1 MSARTTSM
9 DTLKGAGFA
18 GSRPAGLPLTR
29 DLAPAC
35 WLSLLVALLM
45 TFASIAGLMYQEV
58 FYPDGELV
66 LSFVPSDAFNLAVG
80 LPLLLVSLWLA
91 RRGSLIGLL
100 TWPGALFYVL
110 YEYVPYLIA
119 APPNMLFLLYLAI
132 AALSAY
138 TLIRVLANV
147 DGQAVRQ
154 RFAGFVPART
164 SAGILLGLA
173 LLVIVRQTALI
184 LAALTVQTP
193 VNRIELSAWIADF
206 AVAVPALLVVGVQ
219 LWRRRALGY
228 VAGAGLFLAYALLAL
243 SVIPFF
249 VLQAHQSASPLDV
262 GGIVAILVMAALC
275 FVPLAFFMRRAAPDR
290 SAFDNLN
297 ATRVIAT
304 TLGVIFGL
312 SGFNHGFFEFLQG
325 NTPTGGL
332 IIQAIGPAQRF
343 WELGTEEA
351 FTILPN
357 FLLSGIL
364 SMLVGLAIVIWS
376 LGFIQTQHG
385 RKIFLGLFILL
396 FLVGGGIGQ
405 VAFFIPAWAFATRI
419 DKPLAWWRKVLP
431 RRLWPF
437 LSRLW
442 IIILVPS
449 TLAILTGLEIAIFG
463 YFPGMT
469 DPETIQNTG
478 LIFVL
483 VSALLN
489 ILAYIAGFGHDLR
502 RMHKGEIP

>member
-1 MSARTTSM
+1 MSAGTTSM
-9 DTLKGAGFA
+9 DSLQGVGFA

-29 DLAPAC
+29 DLAPAYR
-35 WLSLLVALLM
+35 LSLLVALLM
-45 TFASIAGLMYQEV
+45 TVASIAGLLYQEV

-66 LSFVPSDAFNLAVG
+66 LSFVPSDGFNLAVG
-80 LPLLLVSLWLA
+80 LPLLLVPMWLA

-100 TWPGALFYVL
+100 AWPGALFYVL
-110 YEYVPYLIA
+110 YMYIPYLIA
-119 APPNMLFLLYLAI
+119 VPFSVLFPPYILLV
-132 AALSAY
+132 ALSAY
-138 TLIRVLANV
+138 TLIRLVASI
-147 DGQAVRQ
+147 DGQAVGQ
-154 RFAGFVPART
+154 RLAGFVPVRT

-173 LLVIVRQTALI
+173 LLIIVRQAALI
-184 LAALTVQTP
+184 LTALTNQIP
-193 VNRIELSAWIADF
+193 INRIELSAWIADF

-219 LWRRRALGY
+219 MWRHRDRGY
-228 VAGAGLFLAYALLAL
+228 VAGAGLFLGYAVLAL

-262 GGIVAILVMAALC
+262 GGIAAILVMAALC
-275 FVPLAFFMRRAAPDR
+275 FVPLAFFMRRAASDR
-290 SAFDNLN
+290 SAFHNLN

-357 FLLSGIL
+357 FLVSGIL
-364 SMLVGLAIVIWS
+364 SMLVGLAIVVWS
-376 LGFIQTQHG
+376 LGFIQTKHG
-385 RKIFLGLFILL
+385 RTVFLGLFVLL

-405 VAFFIPAWAFATRI
+405 LAFFIPAWAFATRM
-419 DKPLAWWRKVLP
+419 DKPLAWWSKVLP

-437 LSRLW
+437 LSKLW
-442 IIILVPS
+442 IIILVLS
-449 TLAILTGLEIAIFG
+449 TFFILTGLEIAIFG

-469 DPETIQNTG
+469 DTETIQNTG
-478 LIFVL
+478 LTFVL

-489 ILAYIAGFGHDLR
+489 ILAFIAGFGHDLR
-502 RMHKGEIP
+502 RMHQHD